1 MKPVV
6 RKLTL
11 YSAVPPQG
19 ILSQLDS
26 GYVAEPSDKG
36 TLLSIWEKASRVY
49 SSELSS
55 VRSAIG
61 ADDIRDV
68 HDVDKRLVE
77 NVLSQAK
84 LYPPHDSHPTS
95 IYEVRISK
103 LVTPQLTLNVSR
115 AQSRAQIRQG
125 MSVPELFPIMFES
138 AGKPDLITRQIL
150 GMDQTNGTVLFTSYD
165 EDVRLHHPPQYRQLR
180 VNEKD
185 PKSPSLE
192 NVCIAIGGGLPL
204 ATAFRIQ
211 IAPDLTRLILT
222 NGIHR
227 AYRLAEAGY
236 EWCPL
241 VVSDLIPMEFPPQ
254 FVDLP
259 KDILLSQDANPPLI
273 TDFLN
278 PKVMIPLDYFTLL
291 RTVQLNWSFSQYVTV
306 LK

>member
-1 MKPVV
+1 
-6 RKLTL
+6 
-11 YSAVPPQG
+11 
-19 ILSQLDS
+19 
-26 GYVAEPSDKG
+26 
-36 TLLSIWEKASRVY
+36 
-49 SSELSS
+49 
-55 VRSAIG
+55 
-61 ADDIRDV
+61 
-68 HDVDKRLVE
+68 
-77 NVLSQAK
+77 
-84 LYPPHDSHPTS
+84 
-95 IYEVRISK
+95 
-103 LVTPQLTLNVSR
+103 
-115 AQSRAQIRQG
+115 